1 MTQEISD
8 YEMSESDKKLLKEL
22 VKINNIQV
30 HTIAVTNNS
39 RLISNSNFFNELN
52 DEIEVGNTYKIQNSG
67 SMMEF
72 FVSLN
77 EAYADILKTDAKNPT
92 EIPELVYQE
101 AFSGKYSLIQKNGD
115 TFTTAYCSKC
125 VTVFLNQTI

>member
-1 MTQEISD
+1 LVSQEISD
-8 YEMSESDKKLLKEL
+8 YDISESDKKLLKEL

-39 RLISNSNFFNELN
+39 RLISNSNFVNELN
-52 DEIEVGNTYKIQNSG
+52 NEIESGNTYNIQNSG

-77 EAYADILKTDAKNPT
+77 EAYADILKTDAKNPA

-101 AFSGKYSLIQKNGD
+101 AFSGKFSI
-115 TFTTAYCSKC
+115 
-125 VTVFLNQTI
+125 

>member
-8 YEMSESDKKLLKEL
+8 YEMSESDKKHLKEL

-39 RLISNSNFFNELN
+39 RLISNSNFIHELN
-52 DEIEVGNTYKIQNSG
+52 DEIEGGNTYKIQNSG

-77 EAYADILKTDAKNPT
+77 EAYTDILKTDAKNPT

-101 AFSGKYSLIQKNGD
+101 AFSGKYRN
-115 TFTTAYCSKC
+115 
-125 VTVFLNQTI
+125 

>member
-8 YEMSESDKKLLKEL
+8 YEISDSDKKLLKEL

-52 DEIEVGNTYKIQNSG
+52 NEIEVEVGRTYHIQNSG

-101 AFSGKYSLIQKNGD
+101 AFSGKYRN
-115 TFTTAYCSKC
+115 
-125 VTVFLNQTI
+125 

>member
-39 RLISNSNFFNELN
+39 RLISNSNFFNE
-52 DEIEVGNTYKIQNSG
+52 IEGRNTFKIQNSG

-77 EAYADILKTDAKNPT
+77 EAYTDILKTEAKNPT

-101 AFSGKYSLIQKNGD
+101 AFSGKYRN
-115 TFTTAYCSKC
+115 
-125 VTVFLNQTI
+125 

>member
-1 MTQEISD
+1 MTQEISEYD
-8 YEMSESDKKLLKEL
+8 ISESDKKLLKEL

-52 DEIEVGNTYKIQNSG
+52 NEIESGRTYHIQNSG

-77 EAYADILKTDAKNPT
+77 EAYTDILKTDAKNPT

-101 AFSGKYSLIQKNGD
+101 AFSGKYRN
-115 TFTTAYCSKC
+115 
-125 VTVFLNQTI
+125 

>member
-8 YEMSESDKKLLKEL
+8 YEISESDKKLLKEL

-52 DEIEVGNTYKIQNSG
+52 NEIEVGNTYKIQNSG

-77 EAYADILKTDAKNPT
+77 EAYADILKTDVKDPT

-101 AFSGKYSLIQKNGD
+101 AFSGKYRNYSG
-115 TFTTAYCSKC
+115 YPY
-125 VTVFLNQTI
+125 LNITWANHN